1 MKWCSPSPIISSI
14 VQQSNSSPM
23 HQPDPSSPTCPPAS
37 SNRWIDKFERQ
48 AELTPSQTAVISG
61 TRTLSYAELS
71 ARSNRIA
78 NLLRSQ
84 GIGRGHFV
92 GLGLHRSLDLPTA
105 LLGIMKSG
113 AAYVPL
119 DPGYPAARIAQMIA
133 SAKLE
138 YVVTNKELTH
148 QFPDVRTLCVD
159 DQEVAEASAEQVT
172 QPVEKDDLI
181 YAIFTSGSTGQ
192 PKAASVYQ
200 RGFENLLH
208 WYSIELTLGPGD
220 RTLIISSPSFDLT
233 QKNFFAPLI
242 TGGTLIL
249 DDCQT
254 YDISRITDLI
264 RHHQVTLINCTP
276 SAFYPLVD
284 AAASENYIALR
295 SLRFAV
301 LGGEP
306 ISISR
311 LRPWLEHPNCR
322 AEVVNSYGPTECTD
336 ICAFH
341 RLHRENIDDYEFVP
355 LGREIP
361 NVRVSILDESLHPLP
376 DGETGEL
383 CISGAGIGGGY
394 LNDAT
399 RTAQVFTNSFYRT
412 GDLAKRHPSGIL
424 EFRGRADHQVKVNGF
439 RIELGEIEIALN
451 EHQGVREAI
460 VVAGA
465 NRLIAHIQGEVE
477 ISALREHLS
486 SRLPAYMIPGEF
498 HFVENFPLTPN
509 GKVDRRA
516 LAGVIVQINPD
527 EETGT
532 SMESRILALW
542 TEILDRPVTDAT
554 ANFFDL
560 GGNSIHLAII
570 HVRLMEMVGR
580 KFPITDLFALPSV
593 RTIADFLS
601 PREPVAAKTGAQDRA
616 RLAHAGF
623 SRFRNSNHR

>member
-1 MKWCSPSPIISSI
+1 MDQLTSPAPEY
-14 VQQSNSSPM
+14 
-23 HQPDPSSPTCPPAS
+23 PTAS
-37 SNRWIDKFERQ
+37 SNRWTDKFERQ
-48 AELTPSQTAVISG
+48 AVLTPSHTAVISG
-61 TRTLSYAELS
+61 SRTLSYAELS
-71 ARSNRIA
+71 ARSNQIA
-78 NLLRSQ
+78 NLLSSQ

-92 GLGLHRSLDLPTA
+92 GLGLHRSLDLPAA

-119 DPGYPAARIAQMIA
+119 DPGYPAARIVQMIA

-138 YVVTNKELTH
+138 YVITNKELAD
-148 QFPDVRTLCVD
+148 QFPDVHTICVD
-159 DQEVAEASAEQVT
+159 DQAVTDASVEQV
-172 QPVEKDDLI
+172 QHPSENDDLI

-192 PKAASVYQ
+192 PKAASVYH

-249 DDCQT
+249 DDCHT
-254 YDISRITDLI
+254 YDISRITELI

-284 AAASENYIALR
+284 AAAGADYVALR

-311 LRPWLEHPNCR
+311 LRAWLEHSNCR

-341 RLHRENIDDYEFVP
+341 RLHRGNLDDHAFVP

-361 NVRVSILDESLHPLP
+361 NVQVSILDENLNPLA

-394 LNDAT
+394 LNDPA
-399 RTAQVFTNSFYRT
+399 RTAEVFTESLYKT

-451 EHQGVREAI
+451 QHEGVREAI
-460 VVAGA
+460 VVAGN
-465 NRLIAHIQGEVE
+465 NRLVAHVQGDVE
-477 ISALREHLS
+477 ISALREHLA
-486 SRLPAYMIPGEF
+486 SRLPGYMIPSQF

-509 GKVDRRA
+509 GKVDRLA
-516 LAGVIVQINPD
+516 LAGVIVPITP
-527 EETGT
+527 EAASGT

-542 TEILDRPVTDAT
+542 SEILDRPVTDAT

-560 GGNSIHLAII
+560 GGNSIHLAVI
-570 HVRLMEMVGR
+570 HVRLMEMTGR

-593 RTIADFLS
+593 RAIADFLA
-601 PREPVAAKTGAQDRA
+601 PKEAVAAKTGAQDRA